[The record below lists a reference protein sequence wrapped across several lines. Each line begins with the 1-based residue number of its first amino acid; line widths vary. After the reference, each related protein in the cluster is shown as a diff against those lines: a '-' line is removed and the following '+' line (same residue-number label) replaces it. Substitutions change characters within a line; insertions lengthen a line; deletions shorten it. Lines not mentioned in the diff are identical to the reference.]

1 MTKEPHLIEQI
12 RQTTYVIN
20 YMKNIRSNITTQS
33 LEKEIAQFQKILQ
46 KYRIDPDYVNPNI
59 PKQLAESILYRLS
72 KEYYLGYRI
81 D

>member
-1 MTKEPHLIEQI
+1 MEIYQRMIE
-12 RQTTYVIN
+12 
-20 YMKNIRSNITTQS
+20 
-33 LEKEIAQFQKILQ
+33 
-46 KYRIDPDYVNPNI
+46 KYQMDPEHVNPNI

>member
-1 MTKEPHLIEQI
+1 MKLFDIIGGKVVIHSDALGIPCFKRVWDTDKPDKEHATK
-12 RQTTYVIN
+12 VIS
-20 YMKNIRSNITTQS
+20 YI
-33 LEKEIAQFQKILQ
+33 
-46 KYRIDPDYVNPNI
+46 VNPNI

>member
-1 MTKEPHLIEQI
+1 MNKIDKETSLQC
-12 RQTTYVIN
+12 
-20 YMKNIRSNITTQS
+20 NITTQS

-46 KYRIDPDYVNPNI
+46 KYKINPDYVNPNI

>member
-1 MTKEPHLIEQI
+1 
-12 RQTTYVIN
+12 
-20 YMKNIRSNITTQS
+20 MKNIRSNITT
-33 LEKEIAQFQKILQ
+33 FQKILQ
-46 KYRIDPDYVNPNI
+46 KYKTNPDYVNPNI

>member
-1 MTKEPHLIEQI
+1 MNKIDKE
-12 RQTTYVIN
+12 TYLQC
-20 YMKNIRSNITTQS
+20 NITTQS

-46 KYRIDPDYVNPNI
+46 KYKINSDYVNPNI